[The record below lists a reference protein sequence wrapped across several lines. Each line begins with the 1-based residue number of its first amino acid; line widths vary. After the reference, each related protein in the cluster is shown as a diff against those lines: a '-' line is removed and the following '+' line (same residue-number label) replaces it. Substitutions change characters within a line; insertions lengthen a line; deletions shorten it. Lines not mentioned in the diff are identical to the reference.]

1 MPKNK
6 QNDANQNETS
16 EDQQADTAQEQATAA
31 PKVPG
36 VAVARK
42 LSVATVYGK
51 VKVKDIPTGGQ
62 VHVMRIAGTA
72 SDSVSGESA
81 FGRWESLKGEF
92 AAINIETGER
102 FVGVNAFVPGAL
114 GEMLIEQ
121 VKAGVKE
128 DVGFSLK
135 FSVDVFVTVS
145 PRDENKYEYVTKPVI
160 ETTAGNQALL
170 LLDVN

>member
-1 MPKNK
+1 MPKK
-6 QNDANQNETS
+6 QTPDNENQQEKTAPAEPKTS
-16 EDQQADTAQEQATAA
+16 N
-31 PKVPG
+31 VS
-36 VAVARK
+36 VARK

-51 VKVKDIPTGGQ
+51 IKVKDIPADGQ

-72 SDSVSGESA
+72 SDAVSGESA

-135 FSVDVFVTVS
+135 FSVDVFVAVS
-145 PRDENKYEYVTKPVI
+145 QRDENKYEYVTKPVI

>member
-1 MPKNK
+1 MAKNK
-6 QNDANQNETS
+6 QTAEA
-16 EDQQADTAQEQATAA
+16 QQDGAAQEQAAAA
-31 PKVPG
+31 PKTPG

-51 VKVKDIPTGGQ
+51 VKVKDIPKDGQ
-62 VHVMRIAGTA
+62 IHVMRIAGTA
-72 SDSVSGESA
+72 SDSVSGESP

-128 DVGFSLK
+128 NVGFSLK
-135 FSVDVFVTVS
+135 FSVDVFVAVS

-170 LLDVN
+170 LLEVN